1 MGVNALFASA
11 ISGIRQRLDGTRFT
25 VFDSGSG
32 MRNEE
37 FHVDSRGA
45 VEIRFLGYR
54 TGRRIYLPENLHQM
68 QFAAH
73 VGKWGGRLNSGVRA
87 ILEST
92 AVLDVSGGDSFTD
105 MYPGNRIKM
114 VAGCKEVAL
123 QAGRP
128 LILLPQTYGP
138 FDESLDRAKNIVRRS
153 WACFARDERS
163 FESLKGLLGD
173 QFDPDR
179 HKCGVDM
186 AFGLEPRSAS
196 DSIDDELKFWIEDK
210 TVPLIGLN
218 VSGLIG
224 NRAETGRESYG
235 FKADYRA
242 TIEKFVRRV
251 LDGSEARVVI
261 VPHVMSPIEN
271 PESDLQASRW
281 LKNRFSG
288 AEAERILIS
297 PTSLDQGQVKWVISK
312 MDWFCGTRM
321 HATIAGLSS
330 CIPTSTISY
339 SDKALGVF
347 ETCKQGGE
355 VFDPRSLDTDVV
367 VEALLDS
374 FSRRDSIAKSL
385 QANIPTVKN
394 LASQQMDQI
403 VASIEACKG
412 KARP

>member
-1 MGVNALFASA
+1 M
-11 ISGIRQRLDGTRFT
+11 
-25 VFDSGSG
+25 
-32 MRNEE
+32 
-37 FHVDSRGA
+37 
-45 VEIRFLGYR
+45 
-54 TGRRIYLPENLHQM
+54 
-68 QFAAH
+68 
-73 VGKWGGRLNSGVRA
+73 
-87 ILEST
+87 
-92 AVLDVSGGDSFTD
+92 
-105 MYPGNRIKM
+105 
-114 VAGCKEVAL
+114 
-123 QAGRP
+123 
-128 LILLPQTYGP
+128 
-138 FDESLDRAKNIVRRS
+138 
-153 WACFARDERS
+153 
-163 FESLKGLLGD
+163 
-173 QFDPDR
+173 
-179 HKCGVDM
+179 
-186 AFGLEPRSAS
+186 
-196 DSIDDELKFWIEDK
+196 
-210 TVPLIGLN
+210 PLIGLN

>member
-1 MGVNALFASA
+1 MGVNALFAST
-11 ISGIRQRLDGTRFT
+11 ISGIRERLSGVRFT

-32 MRNEE
+32 MRNED

-45 VEIRFLGYR
+45 VGIRFLGYR
-54 TGRRIYLPENLHQM
+54 TGHRIYLPENLHQM
-68 QFAAH
+68 QLASH
-73 VGKWGGRLNSGVRA
+73 LGRLGGRLNSGVRA

-105 MYPGNRIKM
+105 MYTGNRIKM

-138 FDESLDRAKNIVRRS
+138 FDESLERAKNIVRRS

-163 FESLKGLLGD
+163 FENLKNLLGD

-196 DSIDDELKFWIEDK
+196 DAIDDDLKSWIEDDA
-210 TVPLIGLN
+210 VPLIGLN

-224 NRAETGRESYG
+224 NRPETGRESYG
-235 FKADYRA
+235 FKADYRS
-242 TIEKFVRRV
+242 TLEKFVRRI
-251 LDGSEARVVI
+251 LDSSEARLVL

-271 PESDLQASRW
+271 SEADLQASCW
-281 LKNRFSG
+281 LKDQFSG
-288 AEAERILIS
+288 SEAERIRIS
-297 PTSLDQGQVKWVISK
+297 PTSIDQSQVKWFISK

-347 ETCKQGGE
+347 ETCGQGGE
-355 VFDPRSLDTDVV
+355 VFDPRTLDTEVV
-367 VEALLDS
+367 VEGLLDS
-374 FSRRDSIAKSL
+374 FSRRNEIAKSL
-385 QANIPTVKN
+385 QMVIPKVKT

-403 VASIEACKG
+403 VASIEACK
-412 KARP
+412 KNPAA